1 MGIGL
6 SLTFGILYWLATNK
20 LWYGWIHLTRQ
31 PLVLAI
37 PIGLIMGDVPNA
49 MRIGAALQLIYL
61 GAIAPG
67 GTLPSDEA
75 LASCITIPLALYAGL
90 SPELAVP
97 IAMPLGLLGVFIDNL
112 KRTYHSVF
120 VRCADK
126 AASEL
131 DVKGIK
137 RNAFWYP
144 LLVSVPLRVIPVTL
158 GLYFGVDAIQGFLAA
173 LPDWAMHGLTVAGG
187 ILPALGFAVTIMV
200 IGKTSLLPYFVLGFA
215 VAAYSG
221 VNMIGLAVFAVCI
234 AIIQSHFAKQSQL
247 VSQPA
252 VVADESPRASS
263 TVAIEDEF
271 DDGGDF

>member
-1 MGIGL
+1 MGLGL

-37 PIGLIMGDVPNA
+37 PIGLIMGDVPSA
-49 MRIGAALQLIYL
+49 MKIGAALQLIYL

-97 IAMPLGLLGVFIDNL
+97 IAMPLGLLGVLIDNL

-120 VRCADK
+120 VRGADK
-126 AASEL
+126 AAEEL
-131 DVKGIK
+131 DINALKK
-137 RNAFWYP
+137 NAFWYP
-144 LLVSVPLRVIPVTL
+144 LLVSIPLRVIPVTL
-158 GLYFGVDAIQGFLAA
+158 GLYFGVDAIQGFLAS

-200 IGKTSLLPYFVLGFA
+200 IGKGSLLPYFVLGFA

-221 VNMIGLAVFAVCI
+221 MNMIGLAVFAVCI
-234 AIIQSHFAKQSQL
+234 ALIQSHFVKQNQL
-247 VSQPA
+247 ASHSVA
-252 VVADESPRASS
+252 VVEEKPQAAS
-263 TVAIEDEF
+263 TVVIEDDF